1 MGVPVFLLIALAIMT
16 SACAPSLSGAG
27 GEVVQPGAGAV
38 TANQM
43 HLEWQAET
51 RGTRTYITGYV
62 YNDYVIAM
70 GDIILLVESLDATG
84 RVVAQTRGDVRRV
97 VAPGMRSFFEVPL
110 AVPAARYRIEIADVR
125 WLSDNRS

>member
-1 MGVPVFLLIALAIMT
+1 MKVAVWLLIVMAVAT
-16 SACAPSLSGAG
+16 SGCAPGLGVADGS
-27 GEVVQPGAGAV
+27 VVQPGSGAV

-51 RGTRTYITGYV
+51 RGQRTYITGYV
-62 YNDYVIAM
+62 YNDYVIAV

-84 RVVAQTRGDVRRV
+84 RVVGQARGDVRRV
-97 VAPGMRSFFEVPL
+97 VPPGMRSFFEVPL
-110 AVPAARYRIEIADVR
+110 SVAAPRYRIEIADVR